1 MRNRGFGIDMTR
13 KSHGLVAKGVV
24 TVAQTRSRYH
34 GATPLATHIYITEI
48 TLHTPYS
55 RTKAILL

>member
-1 MRNRGFGIDMTR
+1 MTR

-55 RTKAILL
+55 RTKAILLK